1 MDTFIDVLGNRKVSC
16 CSCKGFLEMNVLV
29 RRTMIAEQYT
39 TATQKERRKKEGK
52 EKFEVKKM
60 KPEEAHKD
68 DMETSLESTAKVV
81 KAEIESVTG
90 GDVEGEQT
98 VMMPIEKQI
107 MKRNCRQGA
116 KGRSS

>member
-1 MDTFIDVLGNRKVSC
+1 
-16 CSCKGFLEMNVLV
+16 MNVL
-29 RRTMIAEQYT
+29 RPTLLLKA
-39 TATQKERRKKEGK
+39 ATQKERRKKEGK